1 MKLREDS
8 DQYCMLLIGT
18 IILSAYVFDIL
29 LAVATDTAMALHLPF
44 LVGGPLVMVFF
55 LIGYFRPKRGRIKVN
70 MLSIAIVIGVLYTI
84 YVLVPFGS
92 DIIYASWGM
101 GGAILLAGGFSMLD
115 PMEVSVTPGIMEVSD
130 YKYKPL
136 PEPEPES
143 EPEEAAGA
151 ESETEAATD
160 TPASEEPTQAES
172 TETTDEAPSE

>member
-18 IILSAYVFDIL
+18 IILSAYVFDLL
-29 LAVATDTAMALHLPF
+29 LASIADTAMALHFPF
-44 LVGGPLVMVFF
+44 MAGGPLIMVFF
-55 LIGYFRPKRGRIKVN
+55 LVGYFRPKRGRIKVN
-70 MLSIAIVIGVLYTI
+70 MLSMAIVIGVLYTI
-84 YVLVPFGS
+84 YALVYFGS

-101 GGAILLAGGFSMLD
+101 SGAILLAGGFSMLD

-143 EPEEAAGA
+143 VGEEASEGEVESEAAPEQESSDAAEESTESPEEAP
-151 ESETEAATD
+151 TE
-160 TPASEEPTQAES
+160 
-172 TETTDEAPSE
+172 

>member
-18 IILSAYVFDIL
+18 IILSAYVFDLL
-29 LAVATDTAMALHLPF
+29 LAVIADTAMALHFPF
-44 LVGGPLVMVFF
+44 LVGGPLIMVFF

-101 GGAILLAGGFSMLD
+101 GGAILMAGGFSMLD

-130 YKYKPL
+130 LKYKPV
-136 PEPEPES
+136 PEPEPEP
-143 EPEEAAGA
+143 EPEE
-151 ESETEAATD
+151 ESEVEVAVE
-160 TPASEEPTQAES
+160 TPDKEES
-172 TETTDEAPSE
+172 TEEESPESPEETPSE